1 MEIQKRAIKLQIFV
15 FILFLVLP
23 LNSIL
28 NELVDN
34 KYINLAFYGIFIGL
48 FLFVLFR
55 YSRDK
60 SNEVIILNKKYLTIN
75 KVNLYFYMAAF
86 LAFSFSG
93 DNGLDFKS
101 IIFISLLIISAIS
114 GIIINILS
122 IKGKF

>member
-28 NELVDN
+28 KELVDN

>member
-93 DNGLDFKS
+93 DNGLNFKS